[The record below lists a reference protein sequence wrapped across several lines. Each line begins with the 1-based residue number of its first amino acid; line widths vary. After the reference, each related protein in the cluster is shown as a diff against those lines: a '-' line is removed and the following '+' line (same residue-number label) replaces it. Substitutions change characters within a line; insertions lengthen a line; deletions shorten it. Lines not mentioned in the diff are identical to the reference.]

1 MEDFFKELD
10 LTEEDVKK
18 TKRMYEEYL
27 LEHPEESKLN
37 LEDFTYTIF
46 ELGFLPYE
54 IKKDLER
61 IIEIKKHL
69 NINYHKEEF
78 ILKHLNLTIEEELEE
93 IEEELSQGVVNISSK
108 VNGIVKTIYEDR
120 IEEFYF
126 KFSVPD
132 GYKLKLVKGSSIVA
146 NIYVNES
153 EVKELL
159 AQLHIKTE
167 SIVHKVF
174 KLDLEKEAYFKRML
188 SSIHDLGMIKQ
199 ELTAIDVTKEELISM
214 VNLLKSLTND
224 NDLASLDVETIQ
236 QEELYNIV
244 HRKHLE
250 YYSKFKDIILTE
262 LNSAT

>member
-93 IEEELSQGVVNISSK
+93 IEEELS
-108 VNGIVKTIYEDR
+108 
-120 IEEFYF
+120 
-126 KFSVPD
+126 
-132 GYKLKLVKGSSIVA
+132 
-146 NIYVNES
+146 
-153 EVKELL
+153 
-159 AQLHIKTE
+159 
-167 SIVHKVF
+167 
-174 KLDLEKEAYFKRML
+174 
-188 SSIHDLGMIKQ
+188 
-199 ELTAIDVTKEELISM
+199 
-214 VNLLKSLTND
+214 
-224 NDLASLDVETIQ
+224 
-236 QEELYNIV
+236 
-244 HRKHLE
+244 
-250 YYSKFKDIILTE
+250 
-262 LNSAT
+262 